1 MVTHTSALQPCR
13 EEEVGVWGLGG
24 YPREGCVG
32 LRTLKGESA
41 GCRGGSRAINVGVT
55 YLWLSSILCSPLY
68 PQNGGCL
75 PAQSQAVTK
84 DRAASDTRLCS
95 YLSICSSSEL
105 CLLYVVS
112 PGLNFSPEL

>member
-1 MVTHTSALQPCR
+1 MVIHTSALQPCR
-13 EEEVGVWGLGG
+13 EEEVGVWGLRG

-32 LRTLKGESA
+32 LRTLKGERA

-75 PAQSQAVTK
+75 PRTVTGCHQRQGCLRYKAV
-84 DRAASDTRLCS
+84 LVFE
-95 YLSICSSSEL
+95 YLFL
-105 CLLYVVS
+105 Q
-112 PGLNFSPEL
+112 